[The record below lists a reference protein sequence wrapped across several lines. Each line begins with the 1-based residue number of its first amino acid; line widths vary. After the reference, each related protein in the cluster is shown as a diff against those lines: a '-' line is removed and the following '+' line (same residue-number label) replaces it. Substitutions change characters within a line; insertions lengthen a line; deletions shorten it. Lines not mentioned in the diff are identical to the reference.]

1 MQQKFIIAALRVY
14 LLSAFTPRSPVAY
27 ARPTRHTM
35 STIKPVV
42 ARCNKKNV
50 VVAFAG
56 SGGGK
61 EVGRAVGGLE
71 KEK

>member
-1 MQQKFIIAALRVY
+1 MQQNFIIAALRVY

-35 STIKPVV
+35 STHKTS
-42 ARCNKKNV
+42 RCNKNV